1 MPGFINQLGIIG
13 VIGVVVAITILL
25 SIKRYILMINLLIL
39 ILKKGLID

>member
-1 MPGFINQLGIIG
+1 MPVFINQLGIIG